1 MTKSIKDH
9 ITKHWRKILE
19 DYEQVKD
26 GNHQYFSSCR
36 QLYEFYH
43 TSAKQV
49 LKYRGKFLSSG
60 GKLES
65 LLPDKRGPRLGTNR
79 TSRKIER
86 SVVSAYRRLGLNRY
100 ELVELFEP
108 VYKHKTP
115 AASTMYLIVRRY
127 QRGLR
132 KKEKEAV
139 KRYEKAYPGELGHI
153 DSYYLPK
160 SLLKPLGL
168 DKGFLCGLEDDCTRI
183 TYVEYIP
190 NLKSDT
196 VAGFL
201 GRALSFFFRNYGI
214 RFEVVMSDNGSE
226 FVGKEFQFLLRQL
239 NIKHKTTYPYHPQ
252 TNGKIEAFWK
262 ILHREFIHPN
272 RFTSMKDLIYNLGE
286 YLYKFNNYR
295 RHGGLQYQTPW
306 SKYLGV
312 NKIITELLD

>member
-1 MTKSIKDH
+1 MTKSIQNH
-9 ITKHWRKILE
+9 ITKHWQKILE
-19 DYEQVKD
+19 DYELVKA
-26 GNHQYFSSCR
+26 GKHQYFTTCND
-36 QLYEFYH
+36 LYDFYH

-60 GKLES
+60 GRIES
-65 LLPDKRGPRLGTNR
+65 LLPDKRGPKLGTNR
-79 TSRKIER
+79 TPKDIER
-86 SVVSAYRRLGLNRY
+86 SVVAAYRRLGLNRY

-108 VYKHKTP
+108 IYKHATP

-132 KKEKEAV
+132 KKEKEAI
-139 KRYEKAYPGELGHI
+139 KRYEKRYPGELGHI

-168 DKGFLCGLEDDCTRI
+168 EKGFLCGLEDDCTRI
-183 TYVEYIP
+183 SYAEYIP

-214 RFEVVMSDNGSE
+214 RFERIISDNGSE
-226 FVGKEFQFLLRQL
+226 FIGKEFQFLVRQL
-239 NIKHKTTYPYHPQ
+239 NIKHTTTYPYHPQ

-262 ILHREFIHPN
+262 ILHREFIYPN

-286 YLYKFNNYR
+286 YLYKYNNYR
-295 RHGGLQYQTPW
+295 RHGGLKYQTPW
-306 SKYLGV
+306 SKYLSV
-312 NKIITELLD
+312 SKIITELLD